1 MTKEDQSI
9 FKTLGDLALA
19 ICLLFILGMS
29 FGYGVTQM
37 VEAKTYIIEVHDT
50 TEPDEVK

>member
-1 MTKEDQSI
+1 MIKKFTDEMSKI
-9 FKTLGDLALA
+9 VGTIAL
-19 ICLLFILGMS
+19 LYLMGMS
-29 FGYGVTQM
+29 FGYGFTRM